1 MCSSQRW
8 ADHSPKG
15 QATKIPAMSNSSIIE
30 RGPAP
35 SRAAM
40 LPAIASTMQ
49 RVEGAPKK
57 SPSTRRSVS
66 EGGLLRRVAAS
77 ARA

>member
-1 MCSSQRW
+1 MPAISASS
-8 ADHSPKG
+8 
-15 QATKIPAMSNSSIIE
+15 TIE
-30 RGPAP
+30 TGPAP
-35 SRAAM
+35 SLAAM

-57 SPSTRRSVS
+57 SPSTRLSVS
-66 EGGLLRRVAAS
+66 EGARLRRVAAS